1 MDNISDFA
9 KLVGDKMGTNPDKFE
24 SLFKLLQASSD
35 SSNSSGC
42 GPNSDAEAT
51 NNGSSDSSF
60 EMPDIE
66 TIMKI
71 KKIMECMKSNQNDP
85 IVNLLLSLK
94 PFLQESKKSIIDQ
107 LIKFIGFSNALY
119 LFNEQKP

>member
-9 KLVGDKMGTNPDKFE
+9 KLVGDKMGTTPDKFE
-24 SLFKLLQASSD
+24 SLIKMFQA
-35 SSNSSGC
+35 SSNSSES
-42 GPNSDAEAT
+42 GPSSDAEASRK
-51 NNGSSDSSF
+51 SSDPSF

-71 KKIMECMKSNQNDP
+71 KKIMECMNSNQNDP

>member
-9 KLVGDKMGTNPDKFE
+9 KMFSDNMGSNSEKFE
-24 SLFKLLQASSD
+24 SLFKILQSSSND
-35 SSNSSGC
+35 SSSCS
-42 GPNSDAEAT
+42 
-51 NNGSSDSSF
+51 NNGPSVDDDTSKKQSDSSF
-60 EMPDIE
+60 EMPDID
-66 TIMKI
+66 TILKI
-71 KKIMECMKSNQNDP
+71 KRIMEAMKSNSNDP

-107 LIKFIGFSNALY
+107 IIKFIGISNALF

>member
-9 KLVGDKMGTNPDKFE
+9 KLVGDKMGANPEKFE
-24 SLFKLLQASSD
+24 SLFKMFQSSAD
-35 SSNSSGC
+35 SSNSSSS
-42 GPNSDAEAT
+42 GPSCADDT
-51 NNGSSDSSF
+51 SKKQSDSSF
-60 EMPDIE
+60 EMPDLE

-71 KKIMECMKSNQNDP
+71 KRIMECMKSNSNDP

-107 LIKFIGFSNALY
+107 LIKFIGISNALY

>member
-9 KLVGDKMGTNPDKFE
+9 KLVGDKMGPNSDKLE
-24 SLFKLLQASSD
+24 SLLKMFQTSSD
-35 SSNSSGC
+35 SSNSNGC
-42 GPNSDAEAT
+42 GPSSDAEASKK
-51 NNGSSDSSF
+51 SSDSSF

-107 LIKFIGFSNALY
+107 LIKFIGFSNAIY

>member
-9 KLVGDKMGTNPDKFE
+9 KLVSDKMGANPEKFE
-24 SLFKLLQASSD
+24 SLLKMFQTSSA
-35 SSNSSGC
+35 SSNSSVS
-42 GPNSDAEAT
+42 GPSCADDT
-51 NNGSSDSSF
+51 SKKQSDSSF
-60 EMPDIE
+60 EMPDLE

-71 KKIMECMKSNQNDP
+71 KRVMECMKSNSNDP

-107 LIKFIGFSNALY
+107 LIKFIGISNALY

>member
-9 KLVGDKMGTNPDKFE
+9 KIFSDKLGSSPENIESIFNMFKHSQSVSASPD
-24 SLFKLLQASSD
+24 
-35 SSNSSGC
+35 
-42 GPNSDAEAT
+42 NSDDSCDTEH
-51 NNGSSDSSF
+51 SKKQSESSF

-71 KKIMECMKSNQNDP
+71 KKVMDRMKSNQNDP
-85 IVNLLLSLK
+85 IINLLLSLK

-107 LIKFIGFSNALY
+107 LIKFIELSCALSF
-119 LFNEQKP
+119 FNEPKP

>member
-9 KLVGDKMGTNPDKFE
+9 KLFSDKLGSSPEKVE
-24 SLFKLLQASSD
+24 SIFNMLKQSSSD
-35 SSNSSGC
+35 SKSTDDCDSNSQKKQ
-42 GPNSDAEAT
+42 
-51 NNGSSDSSF
+51 SDSSF

-71 KKIMECMKSNQNDP
+71 KRIMEHMKSNQNDP
-85 IVNLLLSLK
+85 IINLLLSLK

-107 LIKFIGFSNALY
+107 LIKFIGLSNALF
-119 LFNEQKP
+119 LFNEPKP

>member
-9 KLVGDKMGTNPDKFE
+9 KIVSDKMGSNPDKIE
-24 SLFKLLQASSD
+24 SLLKMFQSSSD
-35 SSNSSGC
+35 SSN
-42 GPNSDAEAT
+42 NS
-51 NNGSSDSSF
+51 NNGPSSDDDTSKKSSDSSF

-66 TIMKI
+66 TILKI
-71 KKIMECMKSNQNDP
+71 KRIMEYMKSSSNDP

-107 LIKFIGFSNALY
+107 LIKFIGLSNALY
-119 LFNEQKP
+119 LFNEPKP

>member
-9 KLVGDKMGTNPDKFE
+9 KMFSDKLGSNPDKVE
-24 SLFKLLQASSD
+24 SIFKMLQQSSGD
-35 SSNSSGC
+35 SSNSDC
-42 GPNSDAEAT
+42 NNNYDSDSQKKQSE
-51 NNGSSDSSF
+51 SSF

-107 LIKFIGFSNALY
+107 LIKFIGLSNALFI
-119 LFNEQKP
+119 FNEPKP